1 MLTVGQVIR
10 TKLDQGQEQETSFA
24 RLREVP
30 SIPLRAGRHLTAWIL
45 WHTARRSTLTDL
57 TAPQPPEES
66 MRTRR
71 RQPDGLSRSGLQRN
85 LRAPR
90 PPPATHIPAGAA
102 ADPSI

>member
-10 TKLDQGQEQETSFA
+10 TKLDHGQEQETSFA

-66 MRTRR
+66 RRTR
-71 RQPDGLSRSGLQRN
+71 GGSRT
-85 LRAPR
+85 A
-90 PPPATHIPAGAA
+90 
-102 ADPSI
+102 